1 MESWG
6 MLPLQGIRVV
16 EIGVV
21 IAGPA
26 AAALL
31 GDWGADVIKVEPI
44 EGDPAR
50 GNPAQSY
57 FQLDNRGKRSIAVD
71 IGSPAGLDITLTL
84 LDGADVFVTNLRA
97 RALARLGLDPAS
109 LAARNPRLVYASVS
123 GYGSDGPAEDK
134 PGYDIGAFWSRAGVA
149 AALVGPGREPPVSRP
164 GMGDHTTALSLVSGI
179 LGALLERQ
187 RTGLGQTVSTSLMR
201 AGTYF
206 ISSDISALLNGDAP
220 QSGLRRAMYNPL
232 LACYQAGDSK
242 WFWLLGLQAWRHWPN
257 VAAAVGRPDL
267 LDDDRFSSFDALRAH
282 REEAMAVLDEEFA
295 KRPLSEWAPIFE
307 AHDVWWDPVQD
318 LDEVVADPVFG
329 SCGAVRPMGGGM
341 KTIAPPVDLGGHDLG
356 PAAPAPETGQHTEEI
371 LLELGYD
378 WDGIA
383 SLKGSSVVG

>member
-1 MESWG
+1 

-31 GDWGADVIKVEPI
+31 GDWGAEVIKVEPL

-50 GNPAQSY
+50 GNPAKSY

-71 IGSPAGLDITLTL
+71 IGSPEGLDITLSL

-97 RALARLGLDPAS
+97 RALARLGLDPSS
-109 LAARNPRLVYASVS
+109 LTARNPRLVYASVS
-123 GYGSDGPAEDK
+123 GYGSGGPAEDK
-134 PGYDIGAFWSRAGVA
+134 AGYDIGAFWSRAGVA
-149 AALVGPGREPPVSRP
+149 AALVGPGNEPPVSRP
-164 GMGDHTTALSLVSGI
+164 GMGDHTTALALVSGI
-179 LGALLERQ
+179 LGALLERE
-187 RTGLGQTVSTSLMR
+187 RTGRGQTVSTSLMR

-206 ISSDISALLNGDAP
+206 ISSDISAFLNGDRP

-232 LACYQAGDSK
+232 LACYRAGDSK

-257 VAAAVGRPDL
+257 VLAAVGRADL
-267 LDDDRFSSFDALRAH
+267 LDDPRFSSFTALTAH
-282 REEAMAVLDEEFA
+282 REEAMSVLDVEFA
-295 KRPLSEWAPIFE
+295 KRPLGDWAPIFD

-318 LDEVVADPVFG
+318 LDEVVADPVFE
-329 SCGAVRPMGGGM
+329 SCGAVRPMDGGM
-341 KTIAPPVDLGGHDLG
+341 ATIAPPVDLGNHELG
-356 PAAPAPETGQHTEEI
+356 AATPTPETGQHTEEI
-371 LLELGYD
+371 LLELGYS
-378 WDGIA
+378 WDRIA
-383 SLKGSSVVG
+383 NLKEASVLG

>member
-1 MESWG
+1 

-31 GDWGADVIKVEPI
+31 GDWGAEVIKVEPLD
-44 EGDPAR
+44 GDPAR
-50 GNPAQSY
+50 GNPAKSY
-57 FQLDNRGKRSIAVD
+57 FQLDNRGKRSMAVD
-71 IGSPAGLDITLTL
+71 IASPEGLGIVLAL
-84 LDGADVFVTNLRA
+84 LDSADVFVTNLRA
-97 RALARLGLDPAS
+97 RALTRLGLDPAS

-123 GYGSDGPAEDK
+123 GYGPTGPAEDK

-149 AALVGPGREPPVSRP
+149 AALVGPGNEPPVSRP

-179 LGALLERQ
+179 LAALLERG
-187 RTGLGQTVSTSLMR
+187 RTGRGQTVSTSLMR

-206 ISSDISALLNGDAP
+206 ISSDISALLNGDRP

-232 LACYQAGDSK
+232 LACYQAADSR

-257 VAAAVGRPDL
+257 VLAAVGRTEL
-267 LDDDRFSSFDALRAH
+267 LDDARFSSFTALTTH
-282 REEAMAVLDEEFA
+282 REEVMSVLDAEFA
-295 KRPLSEWAPIFE
+295 RRPLSEWAPIFD

-318 LDEVVADPVFG
+318 LDEVVADPLFEA
-329 SCGAVRPMGGGM
+329 CGAVRPMVGGVR
-341 KTIAPPVDLGGHDLG
+341 TIAPPADLAHHDLG
-356 PAAPAPETGQHTEEI
+356 PAGPAPETGQHTEEI

-378 WDGIA
+378 WDRIA
-383 SLKGSSVVG
+383 HLKKSSTVG